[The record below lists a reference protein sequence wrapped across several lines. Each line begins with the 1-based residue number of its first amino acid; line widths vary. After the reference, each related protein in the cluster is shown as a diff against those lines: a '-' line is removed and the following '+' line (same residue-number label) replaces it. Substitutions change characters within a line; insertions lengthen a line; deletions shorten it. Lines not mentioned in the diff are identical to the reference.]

1 MLRCG
6 TSNQGHLPPGH
17 RCYVFSSRWG
27 ERIEIEA
34 WASLSERG
42 GGRRLVTFPDR
53 VLIGKGTLQDIYGW
67 SCVPSIYM
75 TNNAKNMNRVEKTAH
90 WMLHEDQSSMWLECG
105 MGGVHQSEGDLRPFS
120 LSYISGSPAGLE
132 FAAKHPRKLR
142 SDLVIQLNNLRAAP
156 RPRTLPRA
164 LPRIQAI
171 QAHYESGHST

>member
-1 MLRCG
+1 LLRCG

-132 FAAKHPRKLR
+132 FAAKHPRTSIR
-142 SDLVIQLNNLRAAP
+142 PSDPAEQSP
-156 RPRTLPRA
+156 RGPTSSNTSSRTSSHPSDPGSL
-164 LPRIQAI
+164 
-171 QAHYESGHST
+171 